1 MKNRFILRA
10 LLVGALVVQ
19 TLLPAFAAAPAL
31 KILSASPK
39 GKLYAGGVILF
50 RYRLTNLLPRW
61 GKNGVLFGCL
71 PAYYFSRN

>member
-39 GKLYAGGVILF
+39 GKLYAGG
-50 RYRLTNLLPRW
+50 RYPVSVSFNQPVAALGEKTE
-61 GKNGVLFGCL
+61 
-71 PAYYFSRN
+71 FSSAD